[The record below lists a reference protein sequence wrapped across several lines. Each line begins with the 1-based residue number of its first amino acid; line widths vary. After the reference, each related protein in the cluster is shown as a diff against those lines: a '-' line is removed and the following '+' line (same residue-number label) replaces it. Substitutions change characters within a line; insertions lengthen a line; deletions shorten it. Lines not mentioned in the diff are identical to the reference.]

1 MMSREDEE
9 KDGLETSGNGI
20 ENVSGGSALEQNGGD
35 GGYADLGADAGTGV
49 DADTGADIGT
59 DTGTDTGTDAY
70 AGPDAYA
77 DADTGTDPDTYAGE
91 DGEDEV
97 ISGKFDKVISDG
109 TKKYKLSGMY
119 REWFLD
125 YASYVI
131 LERAVPHI
139 EDGLKPVQRRI
150 LHAMKEEDDGRF
162 NKVASLVGATMPY
175 HPHGD
180 ASIKDALVQLGQKD
194 LLIDCQGNWG
204 NILTGDPAAAGR
216 YIEARLTPFANEVLY
231 NPKLTEWVNSYDGRN
246 KEPVNLPVKF
256 PLLLAQGSEGI
267 AVGLACKILPH
278 NFNELLDAS
287 IAVLKGEDFT
297 LEPDFPTGGY
307 ADTSAYNKGL
317 RGGKVRVRA
326 NIQKVNKNTL
336 VITEIPYGTTTGD
349 LIDSILK
356 ANDKGKIKIRKID
369 DNTAEHAEIVIQLY
383 ADTSP
388 DRTID
393 ALYACTDCEVS
404 ISPNTCVIK
413 DKKPHFMGVDDVLR
427 YNTERTREL
436 MRQEL
441 SIRLD
446 EVEGEWHYTSL
457 EKIFFENKV
466 YKVLENDARTWEK
479 QLKDVK
485 AAMLEYQH
493 LLRRPITD
501 ADILKL
507 VEKPVR
513 KISKF
518 DIKAVTD
525 KIRAIEKKEAELRY
539 HLEHLTEFCIDYFQ
553 SLKDKYGARY
563 PRRTKITSFEN
574 IEATKVVA
582 SNAKLYINRS
592 EGFIGTSAKKIEE
605 AEYVSDCSDIDE
617 VIVFIKDGRYT
628 LRKVTD
634 KQFVEKGIIHAAV
647 FKRGDTRTIYNAVYR
662 DGKGGTMYA
671 KRFAVTGIIRDRWYD
686 LTKGTPGSQVYWLTA
701 NPNGEAETVKVY
713 LRPRPG
719 LKRLILDYDFSQLAI
734 KGRASMGNIVT
745 KYPVQKVLLRAAGVS
760 TIGGKQMWFDRDIDR
775 LNEDGRGELLGEF
788 RGDEH
793 ILAVCKDGTFYTTGL
808 DLSTRFQG
816 DLLIVEKFAPSKVYT
831 AIYWD
836 KVSGYY
842 YIKRFCFELSDNTT
856 QNFIPVDEGAR
867 LVAVSEDR
875 WPSVHVEF
883 VPSGNKP
890 KEPADID
897 AEEFIAVKGFRAKGK
912 RAGEKIASIAFG
924 EPLQKEEPEDNAPDG
939 DGDNARD
946 AEDLPAGEDTY
957 DLEGLNYPSA
967 SPASADSQ
975 DNGDNPAG
983 PGSGSTEAS
992 AEDRK
997 DAGAGD
1003 NDGSGARPGDVVE
1016 FSLDDDLTLF

>member
-20 ENVSGGSALEQNGGD
+20 ENVSGGSVLEQNGGD
-35 GGYADLGADAGTGV
+35 GGYADIGTDAGTGV

-59 DTGTDTGTDAY
+59 DIGTDTGTDAY

-307 ADTSAYNKGL
+307 ADTSAYNRGL
-317 RGGKVRVRA
+317 RGGRVRVRA

-427 YNTERTREL
+427 YNTGRTREL

-441 SIRLD
+441 TIRLD

-493 LLRRPITD
+493 
-501 ADILKL
+501 
-507 VEKPVR
+507 
-513 KISKF
+513 
-518 DIKAVTD
+518 
-525 KIRAIEKKEAELRY
+525 
-539 HLEHLTEFCIDYFQ
+539 
-553 SLKDKYGARY
+553 
-563 PRRTKITSFEN
+563 
-574 IEATKVVA
+574 
-582 SNAKLYINRS
+582 
-592 EGFIGTSAKKIEE
+592 
-605 AEYVSDCSDIDE
+605 
-617 VIVFIKDGRYT
+617 
-628 LRKVTD
+628 
-634 KQFVEKGIIHAAV
+634 
-647 FKRGDTRTIYNAVYR
+647 
-662 DGKGGTMYA
+662 
-671 KRFAVTGIIRDRWYD
+671 
-686 LTKGTPGSQVYWLTA
+686 
-701 NPNGEAETVKVY
+701 
-713 LRPRPG
+713 
-719 LKRLILDYDFSQLAI
+719 
-734 KGRASMGNIVT
+734 
-745 KYPVQKVLLRAAGVS
+745 
-760 TIGGKQMWFDRDIDR
+760 
-775 LNEDGRGELLGEF
+775 
-788 RGDEH
+788 
-793 ILAVCKDGTFYTTGL
+793 
-808 DLSTRFQG
+808 
-816 DLLIVEKFAPSKVYT
+816 APP
-831 AIYWD
+831 
-836 KVSGYY
+836 SGYRRGY
-842 YIKRFCFELSDNTT
+842 PE
-856 QNFIPVDEGAR
+856 
-867 LVAVSEDR
+867 VS
-875 WPSVHVEF
+875 
-883 VPSGNKP
+883 
-890 KEPADID
+890 
-897 AEEFIAVKGFRAKGK
+897 
-912 RAGEKIASIAFG
+912 
-924 EPLQKEEPEDNAPDG
+924 
-939 DGDNARD
+939 
-946 AEDLPAGEDTY
+946 
-957 DLEGLNYPSA
+957 
-967 SPASADSQ
+967 
-975 DNGDNPAG
+975 
-983 PGSGSTEAS
+983 
-992 AEDRK
+992 
-997 DAGAGD
+997 
-1003 NDGSGARPGDVVE
+1003 
-1016 FSLDDDLTLF
+1016 

>member
-1 MMSREDEE
+1 
-9 KDGLETSGNGI
+9 
-20 ENVSGGSALEQNGGD
+20 
-35 GGYADLGADAGTGV
+35 
-49 DADTGADIGT
+49 
-59 DTGTDTGTDAY
+59 
-70 AGPDAYA
+70 
-77 DADTGTDPDTYAGE
+77 
-91 DGEDEV
+91 
-97 ISGKFDKVISDG
+97 
-109 TKKYKLSGMY
+109 
-119 REWFLD
+119 
-125 YASYVI
+125 
-131 LERAVPHI
+131 
-139 EDGLKPVQRRI
+139 
-150 LHAMKEEDDGRF
+150 
-162 NKVASLVGATMPY
+162 
-175 HPHGD
+175 
-180 ASIKDALVQLGQKD
+180 
-194 LLIDCQGNWG
+194 
-204 NILTGDPAAAGR
+204 
-216 YIEARLTPFANEVLY
+216 
-231 NPKLTEWVNSYDGRN
+231 
-246 KEPVNLPVKF
+246 
-256 PLLLAQGSEGI
+256 
-267 AVGLACKILPH
+267 
-278 NFNELLDAS
+278 
-287 IAVLKGEDFT
+287 
-297 LEPDFPTGGY
+297 
-307 ADTSAYNKGL
+307 
-317 RGGKVRVRA
+317 
-326 NIQKVNKNTL
+326 
-336 VITEIPYGTTTGD
+336 
-349 LIDSILK
+349 
-356 ANDKGKIKIRKID
+356 
-369 DNTAEHAEIVIQLY
+369 
-383 ADTSP
+383 
-388 DRTID
+388 
-393 ALYACTDCEVS
+393 
-404 ISPNTCVIK
+404 
-413 DKKPHFMGVDDVLR
+413 MGVDDVLR

-539 HLEHLTEFCIDYFQ
+539 HLDHLTEYCIDYFQ
-553 SLKDKYGARY
+553 SLKDKYGAKY

-592 EGFIGTSAKKIEE
+592 EGFIGTSPKKIEE

-719 LKRLILDYDFSQLAI
+719 LKRLIIDYDFSQLAI
-734 KGRASMGNIVT
+734 KGRGSMGNIVT
-745 KYPVQKVLLRAAGVS
+745 KYPVQKILLRAAGVS

-816 DLLIVEKFAPSKVYT
+816 DLLTVEKFDPAKVYT

-836 KVSGYY
+836 KASGYY
-842 YIKRFCFELSDNTT
+842 YIKRFCFELSDNTA
-856 QNFIPVDEGAR
+856 QSFIPVDEGAR
-867 LVAVSEDR
+867 LVALSDDR

-883 VPSGNKP
+883 IPSGNKP
-890 KEPADID
+890 KDPADID
-897 AEEFIAVKGFRAKGK
+897 ADEFIAVKGFRAKGK

-924 EPLQKEEPEDNAPDG
+924 EPLQKEELEDNAPDG
-939 DGDNARD
+939 GGDNARD

-975 DNGDNPAG
+975 DT
-983 PGSGSTEAS
+983 GSGSTEAS
-992 AEDRK
+992 AEDRN